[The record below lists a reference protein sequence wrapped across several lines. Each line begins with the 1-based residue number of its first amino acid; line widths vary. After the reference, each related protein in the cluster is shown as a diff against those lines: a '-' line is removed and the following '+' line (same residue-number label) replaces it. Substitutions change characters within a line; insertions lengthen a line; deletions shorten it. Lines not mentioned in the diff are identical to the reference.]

1 MIGFAAG
8 FAEAYN
14 RDVAE
19 KKAEIAQITAVKREW
34 LLTTGMQKLETR
46 RAAVKE
52 SKARISTAASF
63 GFDRNAAA
71 VLESSGELTP
81 IIAKLTKLRASDQ
94 EGRGISKVGVENM
107 SRAVLENV
115 SEENLAK
122 AINYAFDSGAAANFD
137 TEALIDIVFSTD
149 NIDEGFKMVGDI
161 PTGSGAPQI
170 GSLGM
175 QLQGLGKL
183 EPGKA
188 IEARKL
194 IETKI
199 APLLG
204 ASVTESGWVAEGSE
218 VDIGRIMENAFNYYT
233 YRRADPML
241 DGDLESVTADIGKR
255 IATLTSKGHN
265 ASEFTDYDFT
275 TNPDVFL
282 EGMGD
287 PNTGIIKPVEIQKKP
302 DAQKTDAQR
311 LHEES
316 EELIKK
322 NLLPQ

>member
-265 ASEFTDYDFT
+265 ASKFTDYDFT

-287 PNTGIIKPVEIQKKP
+287 PNTGIKTVEMLKKP

-311 LHEES
+311 LQEES

>member
-63 GFDRNAAA
+63 GLDRNAAA

-282 EGMGD
+282 EGMGEL
-287 PNTGIIKPVEIQKKP
+287 NNGIKTVEIL
-302 DAQKTDAQR
+302 TDAQR

-316 EELIKK
+316 KK
-322 NLLPQ
+322 DAQDIINNNLLRQ

>member
-194 IETKI
+194 IETRI

-282 EGMGD
+282 EGMGEL
-287 PNTGIIKPVEIQKKP
+287 NNGIKTVEIL
-302 DAQKTDAQR
+302 TDAQR

-316 EELIKK
+316 KK
-322 NLLPQ
+322 DAQDIINNNLLRQ